1 VDLWDLT
8 RLMVRRW
15 YVALPLLLL
24 STVGGI
30 VFVRS
35 VPPDYKAVGDLQ
47 MIPPRNTA
55 NQDPNRRVNN
65 PWLDLGYAALGN
77 ASMLKVTGD
86 ASGLQQLKD
95 AGLSDSVTIT
105 MADRSPLLEVEVVGS
120 SAEQATAT
128 VREVIK
134 RLNDDIVAEQA
145 FYHVE
150 SQDTITTL
158 ILKDGSNPDLVTT
171 KSKRILVVAIGVGL
185 MLTVAGTIAF
195 DAVLRRRSRR
205 QAGPEPVRAGPERG
219 IPAPAAFSDLSPSPA
234 PTSPAVGPVI
244 TASTAATAD
253 RPGGHGPGTGVV
265 SPREIVVSPA
275 VTPSVSLYPWF
286 AETEGQP
293 AANAPVS
300 PSAGGPDTTIVL
312 PLKGITRDDRNHQR

>member
-24 STVGGI
+24 SAVGGI
-30 VFVRS
+30 MFVRS

-86 ASGLQQLKD
+86 PSGLKQLKD

-105 MADRSPLLEVEVVGS
+105 IADRTPLLEVEVVGN

-134 RLNDDIVAEQA
+134 RLNDDISAEQA

-158 ILKDGSNPDLVTT
+158 VLKDGSNPDLVTT

-195 DAVLRRRSRR
+195 DAVMRRRSRR
-205 QAGPEPVRAGPERG
+205 QAGPDPVRAAPERS
-219 IPAPAAFSDLSPSPA
+219 IPAPAFPDLVLPA
-234 PTSPAVGPVI
+234 PTSPAVGPVV
-244 TASTAATAD
+244 TGLVPGAATAD
-253 RPGGHGPGTGVV
+253 RPGGQGLGAGVV

-275 VTPSVSLYPWF
+275 VTPSVSLYPWY
-286 AETEGQP
+286 ADGEGQP
-293 AANAPVS
+293 TANAPVS
-300 PSAGGPDTTIVL
+300 PAGNGPDTTIVL